1 MNEERAWFLVSDIG
15 VCGVF
20 ELLNCLHGNKG
31 EHFIPYNRSIT
42 LGFVYIVVAAVVT

>member
-1 MNEERAWFLVSDIG
+1 MNEQRAWFLVSGIG

-20 ELLNCLHGNKG
+20 DLLNCLHGNKG
-31 EHFIPYNRSIT
+31 EYFIPHIRSIT